1 VTKTKKINQTKT
13 KNTTFEFKPIQLASN
28 QYIFS
33 KW

>member
-13 KNTTFEFKPIQLASN
+13 KKYNFWIQTNSIGIKPI
-28 QYIFS
+28 YFS